1 MSSAPQMNNRLAL
14 RIAVFGGFAL
24 ALFAILFFRL
34 WFLQVLNGDKYLA
47 EANNNRTREYRV
59 SAPRGEILDR
69 SGRIVVA
76 NRTSLALQI
85 NPRKLPAEEAERQA
99 ELAQLAKLIHT
110 KPHRL
115 RKTLHE
121 QLLVAPSAPVTVR
134 RDVGDYLVYYLEENQ
149 DRFPGVGVQ
158 RVFVRRYPHGTLAAH
173 ILGSVNEINEEQL
186 KEPRFRGLQPGDEI
200 GQEGVEDTY
209 DRFLRGQ
216 PGLKKIQV
224 DAFGQPTRKGQLVST
239 PPVPGDNLKLSID
252 SAVQEAGEAALAAR
266 GLPGGFVT
274 MNVHSGEILGLGSF
288 PSFDPSVFT
297 RPLTQAQ
304 VNALYRDPVAA
315 PITDRAIAGLY
326 PTGST
331 FKLITA
337 LAALEGGVITP
348 SSVIEDGGSFT
359 VGGQSFQNAGGASY
373 GALTLVP
380 AIQVSSDVF
389 FYTLG
394 FDMWDTGQLQ
404 RWAHKLGIGR
414 PTGIDIPGRR
424 SRPAADQTVARQAR
438 RRRAG
443 RRTALVGRRQHPA
456 GDRPG
461 RPADQ
466 PAADGDRL
474 RDAGQRRHGRHPAR
488 RPRGHRRGRPGAEG
502 IRPQAAPPRQVQT
515 GKPRRDPRR
524 AAPRGAGA
532 RRHLLRRL
540 RRLSDPGRGQDRH
553 RAAGRS
559 RRPVLV
565 HRPRPVSQSAYR
577 DGGDDRGR
585 RLRSRI
591 GGPGRAADPG
601 SLFRQ
606 AQQRRKRPQRGQP
619 GLMYATRTRR
629 ARPEPFALRP
639 GIAERLG
646 LPYMDASLGFA
657 AAGLVAF
664 SVFVLGQATKHDI
677 PGDPNYYLNRQAIY
691 AVLGLVGMYLLAR
704 IDYSRFRELRVGI
717 YTFLCVSVSLVF
729 VFGFA
734 ARGSR
739 RSFELPLFSFQP
751 SELGKLLLVLAL
763 AGFVIDGARRG
774 SPRQRT
780 VRYLA
785 LGFAPAALVFLQPD
799 LGTSLVYG
807 AITLAVMY
815 VGGVRWTHFA
825 VIGAALVA
833 LVALVIV
840 VAPAI
845 GTPVLKEYQQQ
856 RLTSF
861 THPSADPSDAGY
873 QQNQAKIAI
882 GSGGEDRPGRSGH
895 PDAARLRPRAAH
907 RLHLRGD
914 R

>member
-1 MSSAPQMNNRLAL
+1 M
-14 RIAVFGGFAL
+14 
-24 ALFAILFFRL
+24 
-34 WFLQVLNGDKYLA
+34 
-47 EANNNRTREYRV
+47 
-59 SAPRGEILDR
+59 
-69 SGRIVVA
+69 
-76 NRTSLALQI
+76 
-85 NPRKLPAEEAERQA
+85 
-99 ELAQLAKLIHT
+99 
-110 KPHRL
+110 
-115 RKTLHE
+115 
-121 QLLVAPSAPVTVR
+121 
-134 RDVGDYLVYYLEENQ
+134 
-149 DRFPGVGVQ
+149 
-158 RVFVRRYPHGTLAAH
+158 
-173 ILGSVNEINEEQL
+173 
-186 KEPRFRGLQPGDEI
+186 
-200 GQEGVEDTY
+200 
-209 DRFLRGQ
+209 
-216 PGLKKIQV
+216 
-224 DAFGQPTRKGQLVST
+224 
-239 PPVPGDNLKLSID
+239 
-252 SAVQEAGEAALAAR
+252 QEAGEAALAAR

-288 PSFDPSVFT
+288 PTFEPSVFT

-373 GALTLVP
+373 GSLTLVP

-414 PTGIDIPGRR
+414 PTGIDIPGAEVGLLPTKKWRDELAAEGLAEE
-424 SRPAADQTVARQAR
+424 RPWSAGDNIQLATGQGDLQTNPLQMAIAYATLANGGTVVTPHVGLEVTDA
-438 RRRAG
+438 AG
-443 RRTALVGRRQHPA
+443 RVLKEFAPK
-456 GDRPG
+456 P
-461 RPADQ
+461 
-466 PAADGDRL
+466 
-474 RDAGQRRHGRHPAR
+474 RRHV
-488 RPRGHRRGRPGAEG
+488 
-502 IRPQAAPPRQVQT
+502 QLQT

-532 RRHLLRRL
+532 RRHVVCRL

-565 HRPRPVSQSAYR
+565 RRPRPVSQSAYR

-591 GGPGRAADPG
+591 GGSGRAADPG

-606 AQQRRKRPQRGQP
+606 AQQWRKRPQRGQP

-646 LPYMDASLGFA
+646 LPYMDASLGIA

-717 YTFLCVSVSLVF
+717 YTFLCVSVALVF

-751 SELGKLLLVLAL
+751 SELGKLLFVLAL

-825 VIGAALVA
+825 VIGAALAA

-882 GSGGEDRPGRSGH
+882 GSGEKTGRGDKATQTRLDFVPERHTDFIFAVIGERYGFVGAAFVLSLYALLIWRALRIVTLSKNSYGTLVAGGIAAMLLFQVFVNVGMNLGIMPITGIPLPLMSYGGSSVLATLLAVGVLQSIH
-895 PDAARLRPRAAH
+895 MQARLSQKGRFAW
-907 RLHLRGD
+907 
-914 R
+914 